1 MRTALIAACGL
12 ALLALTACSPA
23 PKPYE
28 NAAWGFGASF
38 RGPVK
43 ATDTP
48 AANGNPA
55 SFQAESTAGGRQYV
69 IAVTDTS
76 LAGKTADQILAEA
89 PQATADASGGALQP
103 PTNVMAG
110 KVAGREFVIK
120 HKDAPTERDRVFV
133 SNGRLYQLTTQSP
146 HGEADSETTEF
157 LTSFHLTGQ

>member
-1 MRTALIAACGL
+1 MRTVSILTCGFALVAL
-12 ALLALTACSPA
+12 AACSPA
-23 PKPYE
+23 PKPYT

-43 ATDTP
+43 VTDTP

-76 LAGKTADQILAEA
+76 LAGKTPDQILAEA
-89 PQATADASGGALQP
+89 PQATADASGGTLQP
-103 PTNVMAG
+103 ATNVTAG

-133 SNGRLYQLTTQSP
+133 SNGKLYQLTTQSP
-146 HGEADSETTEF
+146 HGEADSETTQF
-157 LTSFHLTGQ
+157 LTSFHLDGQ